1 LLCIEPNAL
10 SVFFGVCFNL
20 PFPSFFFGLCLTLIF
35 TFRFF
40 IEFLKENQVSFEDGM
55 SLNMG
60 QWLSIP
66 FVIIGL
72 AVIFNGKKL
81 DQIGKSYTLKK

>member
-1 LLCIEPNAL
+1 
-10 SVFFGVCFNL
+10 
-20 PFPSFFFGLCLTLIF
+20 
-35 TFRFF
+35 
-40 IEFLKENQVSFEDGM
+40 VSFEDGM